1 MTDITT
7 PAQMREAAARL
18 AEKRAKYT
26 MEAIKNAT
34 ASALVSNIVT
44 VTEAKV
50 AHFIAAAIR
59 ALPVAE
65 PAPVAVRVKPLVA
78 GRHPRGFIATD
89 HGGGAAYIFA
99 LNGGRY
105 ECIKGLAHSPR
116 FDTSKEALAAAQ
128 ADHAARVLSQ
138 IDAVPAAQVRSE
150 ALEEAAALPPYDS
163 DGDPAGSFDH
173 HVFVKRDAIRTLI
186 EKEQT

>member
-1 MTDITT
+1 MTITT

-65 PAPVAVRVKPLVA
+65 PEPLAVNAVMC
-78 GRHPRGFIATD
+78 
-89 HGGGAAYIFA
+89 AAE
-99 LNGGRY
+99 R
-105 ECIKGLAHSPR
+105 
-116 FDTSKEALAAAQ
+116 DAQ
-128 ADHAARVLSQ
+128 SR
-138 IDAVPAAQVRSE
+138 DAVDLTLFRQAIRAE
-150 ALEEAAALPPYDS
+150 ALEEAAKLPPYDG
-163 DGDPAGSFDH
+163 DGDPAGPFDH
-173 HVFVKRDAIRTLI
+173 HVFVKRDAIRALM
-186 EKEQT
+186 EKPE

>member
-1 MTDITT
+1 MTDPIST
-7 PAQMREAAARL
+7 PAQMREAAARECDRLGAEFAAEGAPTAKRMMDL
-18 AEKRAKYT
+18 ASDR
-26 MEAIKNAT
+26 
-34 ASALVSNIVT
+34 
-44 VTEAKV
+44 
-50 AHFIAAAIR
+50 IR

-128 ADHAARVLSQ
+128 ADHDARILSQ
-138 IDAVPAAQVRSE
+138 IDAVPAAQVRAE
-150 ALEEAAALPPYDS
+150 ALEEAAALPPYDC

-173 HVFVKRDAIRTLI
+173 HVFVKRDAIRALI